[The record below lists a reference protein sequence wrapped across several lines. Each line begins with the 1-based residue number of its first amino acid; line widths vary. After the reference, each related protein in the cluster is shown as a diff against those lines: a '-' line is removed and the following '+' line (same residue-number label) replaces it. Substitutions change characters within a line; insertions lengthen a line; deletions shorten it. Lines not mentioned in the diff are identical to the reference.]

1 MPCLERAGVYD
12 EFAKRLMAG
21 VILVPKLT
29 ETQKQA
35 LAEAIFEAIDL
46 TGDFG
51 NVTIVKDSG
60 TVARIE
66 ASPSILVWV
75 NGKRIDR
82 QRAG

>member
-1 MPCLERAGVYD
+1 M
-12 EFAKRLMAG
+12 
-21 VILVPKLT
+21 PKLT
-29 ETQKQA
+29 EAQKQA

-51 NVTIVKDSG
+51 TVTIVKDSG

-75 NGKRIDR
+75 NGKRVDR
-82 QRAG
+82 QKAG